1 MGQDGHMQRVTSL
14 GRRQL
19 VQELERRELRRV
31 DVATAIGVTAAIVTL
46 WCTGLRRPNRENAA
60 ALEDYL
66 GIPSRA
72 WVTNV
77 EVDEEAAA

>member
-1 MGQDGHMQRVTSL
+1 MRRVNSL

-19 VQELERRELRRV
+19 IQELDRRGLLRR
-31 DVATAIGVTAAIVTL
+31 DVAAAAGVSKAVVSL
-46 WCTGLRRPNRENAA
+46 WCTGLRRPNRKNAA

-72 WVTNV
+72 WATGV
-77 EVDEEAAA
+77 ELDEAAA

>member
-1 MGQDGHMQRVTSL
+1 MARITSL

-19 VQELERRELRRV
+19 VQELRRRKLRRV
-31 DVATAIGVTAAIVTL
+31 DVATATGVTAAVVSL

-66 GIPSRA
+66 GIPSRS
-72 WVTNV
+72 WVTGV
-77 EVDEEAAA
+77 EPDDEAAA